1 MLQDH
6 DITLSELKKLSE
18 VVNQKYDFDFSNYA
32 VSSFKRRVSRFLTME
47 KITNTEALQQKL
59 ISNRELF
66 NKFLEEITVNTT
78 EMFRS
83 PDMWKVLRE
92 EVFPKL
98 AYKNPIRIWHA
109 GCSSGEEVYSMAIL
123 LRELGLEDKVQTVAT
138 DINNNVI
145 DKAEQGEYSMRNMDT
160 NQENYVAGGGSGNFK
175 DYYTV
180 SESGLKVTMD
190 PTLLKNVKF
199 YTHDL
204 VKGKAFGKFDII
216 LCRNVMIYFDHALQD
231 KVFNLFMESQ
241 SPSGYFIIGSRESM
255 ILSSTSPN
263 YKVISDKNKIYQLKA

>member
-6 DITLSELKKLSE
+6 DITSSGLKKLSE
-18 VVNQKYDFDFSNYA
+18 AVNNKYGFDFSNYA
-32 VSSFKRRVSRFLTME
+32 VSSFKRRVSRFLTLE
-47 KITNTEALQQKL
+47 KMADTEVLAQKL
-59 ISNRELF
+59 ISDRDLF

-92 EVFPKL
+92 EVLPKI

-109 GCSSGEEVYSMAIL
+109 GCSSGEEVFSMAIM
-123 LRELGLEDKVQTVAT
+123 LRELGLEDKVQTAAT

-145 DKAEQGEYSMRNMDT
+145 DSAKRGEYAMRNMDT
-160 NQENYVAGGGSGNFK
+160 NQDNYASAGGKGNLK

-180 SESGLKVTMD
+180 SESGFTAKMD

-199 YTHDL
+199 YSHDL
-204 VKGKAFGKFDII
+204 VKGKPFGKFDII
-216 LCRNVMIYFDHALQD
+216 LCRNVMIYFDHPLQD
-231 KVFNLFMESQ
+231 KVFNLFMDSQ
-241 SPSGYFIIGSRESM
+241 NPLGYFIIGSRESM
-255 ILSSTSPN
+255 ILSSTAQH
-263 YKVISDKNKIYQLKA
+263 YKTISDKNKIYQLKS